1 MLIFLYGPDSYRI
14 NRKLNEII
22 EQYQKI
28 HKSGLNLRYF
38 DLSDKD
44 MVFQDFSDEF
54 QQKSM
59 FKEKKL
65 IVLKN
70 AFSHPGFQDEFLSE
84 INRLAG
90 AEDVIALIEKNTV
103 KKIPATNH
111 LFKALKK
118 KAQTQEFKLL
128 EGKDLEKWAQKEF
141 EKYEIKIET
150 TALKKILEFVGN
162 DLWQLS
168 NEILKLFNYKGGRSG
183 SKISVKDIDLLIKP
197 KIEPDIFKTINF
209 LALKN
214 KKEALGLLKKHIEKG
229 DVPLY
234 LLSMISFQ
242 FRNLLII
249 KELIEKNMPYYL
261 IAKET
266 GIHPYVI
273 KKTYPQA
280 QKFSLGELKKIY
292 QKIFEVDLAIKTG
305 KIDPEMAIDLLVA
318 EI

>member
-1 MLIFLYGPDSYRI
+1 
-14 NRKLNEII
+14 
-22 EQYQKI
+22 
-28 HKSGLNLRYF
+28 
-38 DLSDKD
+38 
-44 MVFQDFSDEF
+44 
-54 QQKSM
+54 
-59 FKEKKL
+59 
-65 IVLKN
+65 
-70 AFSHPGFQDEFLSE
+70 
-84 INRLAG
+84 
-90 AEDVIALIEKNTV
+90 LIEKNTV